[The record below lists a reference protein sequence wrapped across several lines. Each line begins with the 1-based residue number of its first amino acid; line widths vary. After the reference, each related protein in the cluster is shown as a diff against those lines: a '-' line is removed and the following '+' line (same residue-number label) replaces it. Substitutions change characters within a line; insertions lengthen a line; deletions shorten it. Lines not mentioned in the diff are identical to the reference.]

1 MYLSFQFGTFFI
13 DHFRHTF
20 GGIYRRSGFDDKQV
34 TLLQIRDHG
43 TGGRFHIG
51 DVRPMVL
58 LEWGRHYDK
67 ASAASGLHTARNFPL
82 CTTSLTT

>member
-1 MYLSFQFGTFFI
+1 MYLPFQFGTFFI

-20 GGIYRRSGFDDKQV
+20 GSIYRGSGFNDEQV
-34 TLLQIRDHG
+34 ALLQIRDHG
-43 TGGRFHIG
+43 AGCRFHIS

-67 ASAASGLHTARNFPL
+67 ESIRRFRLAYST
-82 CTTSLTT
+82 